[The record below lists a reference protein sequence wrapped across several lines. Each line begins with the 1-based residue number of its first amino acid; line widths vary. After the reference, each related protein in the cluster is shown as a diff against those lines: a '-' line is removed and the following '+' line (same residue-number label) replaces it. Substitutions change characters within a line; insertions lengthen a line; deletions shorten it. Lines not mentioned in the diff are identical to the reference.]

1 MRRATTTPRQSG
13 TTPRQSGFAVIEVLV
28 TLVIVLLG
36 LLGAAGVLVRSQQ
49 ASMEAYQRTQALVLV
64 EDMLD
69 RISANRAVADCYA
82 LTDAGAGAPH
92 LGTGY
97 AGTPACGS
105 GTPQNQATAIQD
117 LQRWSAL
124 LQGAA
129 ETDPSGA
136 FVGAMIGARGCVS
149 YDLASDTFSVTVV
162 WQGLGPTAAP
172 PDEVRC
178 GRGLYG
184 DDAQRRALTISMQI
198 ADL

>member
-1 MRRATTTPRQSG
+1 MGQPATSG
-13 TTPRQSGFAVIEVLV
+13 PQTGFAMMEVLV

-36 LLGAAGVLVRSQQ
+36 LLGAAGVLVRSHQ

-82 LTDAGAGAPH
+82 LTDAGTGAPH

-97 AGTPACGS
+97 TGTPICGS
-105 GTPQNQATAIQD
+105 GAPANQASAIQD
-117 LQRWSAL
+117 LQQWSAL

-136 FVGAMIGARGCVS
+136 FVGAMVGARGCVT
-149 YDLASDTFSVTVV
+149 YDPASDLYSVTVV
-162 WQGLGPTAAP
+162 WQGLGATAAP
-172 PDEVRC
+172 PNEIRC
-178 GRGLYG
+178 ARGLYG
-184 DDAQRRALTISMQI
+184 NDAQRRAVTISMQI
-198 ADL
+198 ANL

>member
-1 MRRATTTPRQSG
+1 MNRTASMPRQ
-13 TTPRQSGFAVIEVLV
+13 RGFAIIEVLV

-36 LLGAAGVLVRSQQ
+36 MLGAAGVLVRSHQS
-49 ASMEAYQRTQALVLV
+49 SMEAYQRTQALVLV

-69 RISANRAVADCYA
+69 RMSANRPVADCYA
-82 LTDAGAGAPH
+82 VTDAGAGAPH

-97 AGTPACGS
+97 TGVPDCGLGTPG
-105 GTPQNQATAIQD
+105 QQATAIRD
-117 LQRWSAL
+117 LQQWSRL

-129 ETDPSGA
+129 ETDAGGA

-149 YDLASDTFSVTVV
+149 YDVATDTYSVTVT
-162 WQGLGPTAAP
+162 WQGLGPTSAP

-178 GRGLYG
+178 AVGLYG
-184 DDAQRRALTISMQI
+184 DDAQRRALTLTMRI

>member
-1 MRRATTTPRQSG
+1 
-13 TTPRQSGFAVIEVLV
+13 VLV

-36 LLGAAGVLVRSQQ
+36 LLGAASVLVRSHQS
-49 ASMEAYQRTQALVLV
+49 SMEAYQRTQALVLL

-69 RISANRAVADCYA
+69 RISANRPVADCYA
-82 LTDAGAGAPH
+82 VTTAGTGTPH

-97 AGTPACGS
+97 AGTPSCGL
-105 GTPQNQATAIQD
+105 GTPEQQATAIRD
-117 LQRWSAL
+117 LQQWSQL
-124 LQGAA
+124 LRGAA
-129 ETDPSGA
+129 ETDAAGA

-149 YDLASDTFSVTVV
+149 YDAASDTYSVTVT

-172 PDEVRC
+172 PDEIRC

-184 DDAQRRALTISMQI
+184 DDAQRRALTLSMQI

>member
-1 MRRATTTPRQSG
+1 MNRQ
-13 TTPRQSGFAVIEVLV
+13 RGFAVIEVLV

-36 LLGAAGVLVRSQQ
+36 LLGAAGVLVRSHQS
-49 ASMEAYQRTQALVLV
+49 SMEAYQRTQALVLL

-69 RISANRAVADCYA
+69 RLSANRAVADCYA
-82 LTDAGAGAPH
+82 ISDPGAGAPH

-97 AGTPACGS
+97 TDTPSCGS
-105 GTPQNQATAIQD
+105 GTPENQATAIRD
-117 LQRWSAL
+117 LQQWSAL

-149 YDLASDTFSVTVV
+149 YDVASDTYSITVV

-172 PDEVRC
+172 PDEIRC

-184 DDAQRRALTISMQI
+184 DDAQRRALSISMQI

>member
-1 MRRATTTPRQSG
+1 MNRLAPTPPQR
-13 TTPRQSGFAVIEVLV
+13 GFAMIEVLV

-36 LLGAAGVLVRSQQ
+36 LLGAASVLVRSHQS
-49 ASMEAYQRTQALVLV
+49 SMEAYQRTQALVLL

-69 RISANRAVADCYA
+69 RISANRPVADCYA
-82 LTDAGAGAPH
+82 VTTAGTGTPH

-97 AGTPACGS
+97 AGTPSCGL
-105 GTPQNQATAIQD
+105 GTPEQQATAIRD
-117 LQRWSAL
+117 LQQWSQL
-124 LQGAA
+124 LRGAA
-129 ETDPSGA
+129 ETDAAGA

-149 YDLASDTFSVTVV
+149 YDAASDTYSVTVT

-172 PDEVRC
+172 PDEIRC

-184 DDAQRRALTISMQI
+184 DDAQRRALTLSMQI